1 MRECGDFTQPSIMA
15 FIEIAFHDDLR
26 GLIALWLRH
35 LSNEIGMG
43 EEKLGVVDF
52 IQIIT
57 VVRCQPLRGTS
68 RGESENDSVGLL
80 VSYSRLPVT

>member
-1 MRECGDFTQPSIMA
+1 MA

-35 LSNEIGMG
+35 LSNEIGRG

-52 IQIIT
+52 
-57 VVRCQPLRGTS
+57 
-68 RGESENDSVGLL
+68 
-80 VSYSRLPVT
+80 RL